1 MVCFYLLNVM
11 VSIMTAVSLRAAKNS
26 MLSPLSLKSGRSQI
40 FFKMGVPKNFA
51 IFTVKHL
58 CWSLFLIKLQKACNC
73 INKTPT
79 QLFFCEYCEIFKGS
93 LLLLTQSYPF
103 DAYDSASSRQQRRHQ
118 FDECKKQYVP
128 LLFIIL
134 ILWGI
139 GMKKMKERTKISN

>member
-11 VSIMTAVSLRAAKNS
+11 VSIMTAVYLRAAKNS

-73 INKTPT
+73 IKKRRQHSCFSVNIAKYLRAACFCSLSLIHLMRTIARAHASKDAT
-79 QLFFCEYCEIFKGS
+79 SLMNVKNSTCHFYLLYLFSGTLE
-93 LLLLTQSYPF
+93 
-103 DAYDSASSRQQRRHQ
+103 
-118 FDECKKQYVP
+118 
-128 LLFIIL
+128 
-134 ILWGI
+134 
-139 GMKKMKERTKISN
+139 